1 MGLKM
6 SFSKVHK
13 SGKLIYHLF
22 FVVEKRITLIH
33 FPSRFSKI
41 ILKNKKAFLECTNSI
56 TVTGSSEQG
65 QADGECNFFKHAYEI
80 SILSSLR
87 RI

>member
-1 MGLKM
+1 
-6 SFSKVHK
+6 
-13 SGKLIYHLF
+13 
-22 FVVEKRITLIH
+22 VVEKRIVHIP

-41 ILKNKKAFLECTNSI
+41 IFKKQMAFVECTNSI

-80 SILSSLR
+80 SV
-87 RI
+87 